1 MRRLLILLLV
11 LVAAWVAASVVL
23 FVVPSQD
30 TPRHADAVVVLAGS
44 RRERLPKALELMRR
58 GVAPVL
64 LISGGRDPRWTQA
77 HPYCAGKSRF
87 RTICFDAKPFS
98 TRGEAET
105 VARMARRRGWHSIVV
120 VTSTYHVVRARMLF
134 RRCFDGR
141 VQAVGGEPR
150 PLGWAFGVL
159 FEWPKL
165 VYALTVRRSC

>member
-11 LVAAWVAASVVL
+11 LVAAWVAASLAL
-23 FVVPSQD
+23 FVFPRQD
-30 TPRHADAVVVLAGS
+30 APRHADAVVVLAGS

-64 LISGGRDPRWTQA
+64 LISGGRDPRWKQA
-77 HPYCAGKSRF
+77 HPYCAGTSRF

-105 VARMARRRGWHSIVV
+105 VARMARKRGWRSVVV
-120 VTSTYHVVRARMLF
+120 VTSTYHVFRARMLF

-141 VQAVGGEPR
+141 VQAVGGTPR

-165 VYALTVRRSC
+165 AYALTTRRSC